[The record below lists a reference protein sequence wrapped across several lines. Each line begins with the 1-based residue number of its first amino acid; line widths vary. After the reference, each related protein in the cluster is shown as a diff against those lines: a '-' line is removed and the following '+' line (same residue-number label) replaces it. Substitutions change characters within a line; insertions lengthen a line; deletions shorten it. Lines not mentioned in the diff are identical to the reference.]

1 MSVMTLLNLN
11 AVCYT
16 HDVPDDVIRIIIE
29 YVKTHTLKNKFNFK
43 FLKGQQCMIADDIIH
58 HAGLFH
64 TTYQGPYAIM
74 YNWFWYGFG
83 PRTDAEGRQIMVEN
97 QMLPDVDWEACNDH
111 MDEFG
116 THMVNI
122 ITDYY
127 ETESSKWTNPEV
139 SDSDSD
145 SDED

>member
-43 FLKGQQCMIADDIIH
+43 FDRAQLSMISDDIIY
-58 HAGLFH
+58 GVGILH
-64 TTYQGPYAIM
+64 TTYQGPYVIM
-74 YNWFWYGFG
+74 DSWNLPGFTTRHG
-83 PRTDAEGRQIMVEN
+83 GDVAVEGQITRD
-97 QMLPDVDWEACNDH
+97 LDWKACLDQ
-111 MDEFG
+111 DLVL
-116 THMVNI
+116 T

-127 ETESSKWTNPEV
+127 ETQGEQYGAEGLGLRGGHGF
-139 SDSDSD
+139 
-145 SDED
+145 